1 MDLFRAHVL
10 VCGGT
15 GCSSSG
21 SAELIKR
28 FEEQI
33 AKNGLDKEVKV
44 VRTGCFGLCE
54 AGPVVIVYPEGTF
67 YSRIKV
73 DDVDEIVS
81 EHLLKGRIVQHLIYK
96 EKADEEQHST
106 LENIDFYRP
115 QLRLA
120 LRNCGRIDPEN
131 IDEYIAFDGYRALG
145 KALTEMTPQ
154 QVIDEVLKSG
164 LRGRGGAG
172 FPTGK
177 KWQFAA
183 ASKADQKYMVCNADE
198 GDPGAFMDRSVLE
211 GDPHAVLEA
220 MAIGGYAIGASVG
233 YIYVRAE
240 YPIAVKRLQIAIDQA
255 REYGL
260 LGEHIF
266 GKYVEHKTEEWD
278 EYKIRV
284 TPWELDR
291 YLERY

>member
-33 AKNGLDKEVKV
+33 AQNGLEKEVKV

-255 REYGL
+255 RE
-260 LGEHIF
+260 
-266 GKYVEHKTEEWD
+266 
-278 EYKIRV
+278 
-284 TPWELDR
+284 
-291 YLERY
+291 

>member
-44 VRTGCFGLCE
+44 IRTGCFGLCE

-106 LENIDFYRP
+106 LEISTSTVPSCVWLCGTAVVSTPKTSTNI
-115 QLRLA
+115 LLSTAIALWARL
-120 LRNCGRIDPEN
+120 
-131 IDEYIAFDGYRALG
+131 
-145 KALTEMTPQ
+145 
-154 QVIDEVLKSG
+154 
-164 LRGRGGAG
+164 
-172 FPTGK
+172 
-177 KWQFAA
+177 
-183 ASKADQKYMVCNADE
+183 
-198 GDPGAFMDRSVLE
+198 
-211 GDPHAVLEA
+211 
-220 MAIGGYAIGASVG
+220 
-233 YIYVRAE
+233 
-240 YPIAVKRLQIAIDQA
+240 
-255 REYGL
+255 
-260 LGEHIF
+260 
-266 GKYVEHKTEEWD
+266 
-278 EYKIRV
+278 
-284 TPWELDR
+284 
-291 YLERY
+291 